1 MTKEQK
7 QLYLQGEDRERKLA
21 ERFENT
27 GKIIPFEEPIR
38 EGQWYRKIV
47 PGAVCADGSEYPVL
61 FNSGKENCLVIF
73 LEGGGLSFDEEM
85 ARCPNSLG
93 NANIRKPPCYAANFR
108 RYIEYTCFDN
118 EYGSRGIVEKED
130 ERNPFREWCFAVATY
145 GTADIYAGDGEFAYR
160 DEEGRSC
167 VLHHRGYS
175 NFIKSLELIKELYPA
190 PKRILLIGGSAGAF
204 GVPLLAPEVLK
215 AYPDCSEVTVY
226 ADSATCPD
234 GRYKDAVYN
243 VWKAPEHIA
252 GALRTDQPAEDWFEA
267 LYKQEGDRL
276 NYLYSISIRDWIF
289 ISYLEYLQTRN
300 MTYQAERED
309 EFKGYLKQT
318 VKRLKQI
325 TKEFRI
331 MITDFPAGDDV
342 CPGATIH
349 TTCQDPR
356 FYEKLSCGISP
367 VQWLWDAVNK
377 KGYDIGLELL

>member
-1 MTKEQK
+1 M
-7 QLYLQGEDRERKLA
+7 
-21 ERFENT
+21 
-27 GKIIPFEEPIR
+27 
-38 EGQWYRKIV
+38 
-47 PGAVCADGSEYPVL
+47 
-61 FNSGKENCLVIF
+61 
-73 LEGGGLSFDEEM
+73 
-85 ARCPNSLG
+85 
-93 NANIRKPPCYAANFR
+93 
-108 RYIEYTCFDN
+108 
-118 EYGSRGIVEKED
+118 
-130 ERNPFREWCFAVATY
+130 
-145 GTADIYAGDGEFAYR
+145 
-160 DEEGRSC
+160 
-167 VLHHRGYS
+167 
-175 NFIKSLELIKELYPA
+175 
-190 PKRILLIGGSAGAF
+190 
-204 GVPLLAPEVLK
+204 
-215 AYPDCSEVTVY
+215 
-226 ADSATCPD
+226 
-234 GRYKDAVYN
+234 
-243 VWKAPEHIA
+243 WKAPEHIA